1 MNLFYKSADIVKSSL
16 QIYLDEGQQFS
27 QAWLRHRFSQQ
38 LNTAFF
44 FIFHCEISRAL
55 CIWWSTYTTFIIS
68 PLTQV
73 GKLFVELSFSAS
85 DVFRLSTIVCLAYN
99 LKQGIPWREQMWSRR
114 CRVAMDLQLQ
124 SGVLANAS
132 SYRDLVVR
140 LCTLNLHAGVSM
152 SLCRTCVRCSP

>member
-27 QAWLRHRFSQQ
+27 QACDYVTGFHNAAEHCIFLRQFT
-38 LNTAFF
+38 LWN
-44 FIFHCEISRAL
+44 IFCAL
-55 CIWWSTYTTFIIS
+55 WSTYTTFIIS

-73 GKLFVELSFSAS
+73 GKLNVFLLQCFS
-85 DVFRLSTIVCLAYN
+85 LSTIVCRIQFETRDPMTRADV
-99 LKQGIPWREQMWSRR
+99 SRR

-140 LCTLNLHAGVSM
+140 LCTLNLHAGVYE
-152 SLCRTCVRCSP
+152 LV

>member
-16 QIYLDEGQQFS
+16 QIYLGEGQQFS

-44 FIFHCEISRAL
+44 FIFHCEISCDL
-55 CIWWSTYTTFIIS
+55 LTYTTFIIS
-68 PLTQV
+68 PLTHV
-73 GKLFVELSFSAS
+73 GKLIVDFSSLRPMFSTRRWLSA
-85 DVFRLSTIVCLAYN
+85 AYN
-99 LKQGIPWREQMWSRR
+99 SKQGIPWREQMWSRR

-140 LCTLNLHAGVSM
+140 LCTLNLHAGVYELVWNM
-152 SLCRTCVRCSP
+152 LGVHR